1 MAENLNLNVNVNTSG
16 AESSVGSL
24 KKQLREAQ
32 QEVAALSDKFGAT
45 SKEAI
50 EAAKRAGELKDRIG
64 DAKALTD
71 AFNPDAK
78 FKAFTASLSGVAG
91 GFGAVQGAMALFGAE
106 SDNVQ
111 KTLLKVQSAMA
122 ISQGLQAVGESIDSF
137 KQMKAV
143 AIDAFKGI
151 KAAIGSTGIGLLLVA
166 LGTLVAYWDDIKEA
180 VSGVGE
186 EQKKLNETS
195 KENLKTQEDK
205 LDAIDGQSNQL
216 KLQGKSEK
224 EILDLKI
231 KQSDE
236 AIKAAEINLAN
247 AKATKDAQVKAAE
260 RNKQILQ
267 GIITFLSAPL
277 VAVLTVVDQV
287 GKALGKDF
295 GLAEGFTGG
304 LAKMVFDPAET
315 AKEGDNTIREAEAAL
330 NKLKEKKAGFQLAIQ
345 GIDKADRAKAK
356 ADNDA
361 EQKKVDEANAI
372 LREANKKLKS
382 QEEQEFLNI
391 EESYKEKRKKLK
403 EAGIKDNGD
412 LAAAEQKEK
421 NAITDKYAKEEAA
434 KIEAYEKEL
443 AKIRLENKLAAIKD
457 ENEKARAQ
465 LIAAFEQQR
474 QDIDANEKYT
484 AEQKIALKLA
494 LATQEETALAALK
507 LTADKKQAE
516 TDIAD
521 LDKEIIK
528 AAGKFDVE
536 RELLDNKDALLKD
549 SFDKGLINEKAYN
562 EGVEANANARIE
574 IDKKEAAAKIE
585 NAMKI
590 SALLSGLSDVVGK
603 ETAAGKAFAVASATI
618 DTYLAAT
625 KAYQSMSGIPIV
637 GPALGAVAAGVAIA
651 GGIKNVKAIMGV
663 KVPGGG
669 GGSNPTMPSVSTSAP
684 MTPQLP
690 MAQTT
695 NISQQS
701 INDIGNQAVRAYV
714 VESDVTSNQQRIA
727 AIRQRARF
735 S

>member
-1 MAENLNLNVNVNTSG
+1 
-16 AESSVGSL
+16 
-24 KKQLREAQ
+24 
-32 QEVAALSDKFGAT
+32 
-45 SKEAI
+45 
-50 EAAKRAGELKDRIG
+50 
-64 DAKALTD
+64 
-71 AFNPDAK
+71 
-78 FKAFTASLSGVAG
+78 
-91 GFGAVQGAMALFGAE
+91 
-106 SDNVQ
+106 
-111 KTLLKVQSAMA
+111 
-122 ISQGLQAVGESIDSF
+122 
-137 KQMKAV
+137 
-143 AIDAFKGI
+143 
-151 KAAIGSTGIGLLLVA
+151 
-166 LGTLVAYWDDIKEA
+166 
-180 VSGVGE
+180 
-186 EQKKLNETS
+186 
-195 KENLKTQEDK
+195 
-205 LDAIDGQSNQL
+205 
-216 KLQGKSEK
+216 
-224 EILDLKI
+224 
-231 KQSDE
+231 
-236 AIKAAEINLAN
+236 
-247 AKATKDAQVKAAE
+247 
-260 RNKQILQ
+260 
-267 GIITFLSAPL
+267 
-277 VAVLTVVDQV
+277 VDQV

-345 GIDKADRAKAK
+345 GIDKADRAKSK

-361 EQKKVDEANAI
+361 EQKKIDEANAI

-412 LAAAEQKEK
+412 LAAAEKKERD
-421 NAITDKYAKEEAA
+421 AITDKYAKEEAA

>member
-345 GIDKADRAKAK
+345 GIDKADRAKSK

-361 EQKKVDEANAI
+361 EQKKIDEANAI

-412 LAAAEQKEK
+412 LAAAEKKERD
-421 NAITDKYAKEEAA
+421 AITDKYAKEEAA